1 VSGIASSSDEQLLA
15 ALRKHIK
22 SGGSMRQH
30 RAAARALL
38 REARDA
44 IGRQSAERRREIG
57 QIERQLDAAHGRPA
71 AARRGSGGGRGGG
84 GRGGRANVRGA
95 GRGTGARGTGRAS
108 GRGAGRGTARPS
120 PLGLCL
126 GPAPSR
132 AETLR
137 SVRAT
142 EASPYHRATASP
154 YHRAAA
160 SPYHRAAASPYH
172 RAAVART
179 ASTHAGVHLPSP
191 HPLPPRHPAQ
201 APPLPPHQQHH
212 QQQPPLPPQQP
223 PPQQPSPQQPQSP
236 PAQLLPTTPLPLPPP
251 PEARAVAGAHLDA
264 LSKVTLAP
272 PL

>member
-1 VSGIASSSDEQLLA
+1 MSGIASSSDEQLLA

-71 AARRGSGGGRGGG
+71 AARRGSGGG

-142 EASPYHRATASP
+142 EASPYHRAT
-154 YHRAAA
+154 
-160 SPYHRAAASPYH
+160 ASPYH